1 MSNQR
6 TSRFSFNPKFRAQGM
21 VEFTLVIPIFLVL
34 VLGVLELGRLLFV
47 YSAVFSASRE
57 AARYGAAVGMGP
69 NGRPYFQDCTGMR
82 DAAKRIGNLAGLQD
96 GDITIVYDN
105 PDSGKSGITCNDL
118 ISPSTP
124 KSDQIELGDRVIVTV
139 NHTYEPVVGFLGLPN
154 FNISSTS
161 KRTIVRELRFDG
173 PTPLP
178 SLTVGPGTASAMTA
192 TSNAITATAGYYQT
206 ATKAAQQTAT
216 ASVLTATAAFNQ
228 TATATALTATAS
240 FEQTETAAFQ
250 QTGTATALTATASYE
265 QTLAAIPTATS
276 TASATPT
283 ATATLTPTPKPTITP
298 TPKPVCPAPQPFT
311 IAANGTSFTIIID
324 NTAPNARTLVLDH
337 LHADWQSYGYVSLE
351 QIETHLVDSEDPP
364 VVVWDGS
371 IHNTPVEID
380 DWEDETG
387 PPVILPGQVM
397 ELTFT
402 FDRTLNVTNPAEWWV
417 RLVFSGNC
425 VNTWTMEN

>member
-1 MSNQR
+1 MSIKL
-6 TSRFSFNPKFRAQGM
+6 TSFSPFKHKSRGQGM
-21 VEFTLVIPIFLVL
+21 VEFALVIPVFLVL

-69 NGRPYFQDCTGMR
+69 NGKPYFQDCTGMR
-82 DAAKRIGNLAGLQD
+82 DAAKRIGSLAGLQD

-105 PDSGKSGITCNDL
+105 PDTGKSGLVCNDTV
-118 ISPSTP
+118 SPSTP

-250 QTGTATALTATASYE
+250 QTGTAAALTATASYE
-265 QTLAAIPTATS
+265 QTLTAIPTTTQTPTS
-276 TASATPT
+276 TSTQ
-283 ATATLTPTPKPTITP
+283 TPTPTSTQTPTSKPAATCPEPTPFEITPGESAFTIT
-298 TPKPVCPAPQPFT
+298 
-311 IAANGTSFTIIID
+311 ID
-324 NTAPNARTLVLDH
+324 NTATDAKTLVLDH
-337 LHADWQSYGYVSLE
+337 LHIDWESGQFSGHSHLR
-351 QIETHLVDSEDPP
+351 QIETHLVDSEDPA
-364 VVVWDGS
+364 VGVWTGWA
-371 IHNTPVEID
+371 HAPAEID
-380 DWEDETG
+380 DWVEETG
-387 PPVILPGQVM
+387 APIVLPGQIV

-402 FDRTLNVTNPAEWWV
+402 FDQNLNATNPAGWWV

-425 VNTWTMEN
+425 VNTWKMES